1 MLKGIHQLTFRCT
14 AALAVALVTASLA
27 FAQAPPRTDVGIP
40 AAERPNVIK
49 DIDIEQKLD
58 QQVPLDLAFKD
69 ETGRDIKLHEYFHQG
84 RPIILVL
91 AYYECP
97 MLCTQVLNGL
107 VTTLR
112 PLKFN
117 VGQEF
122 DVVVVSFDP
131 KETPGLARDKKAAYV
146 DDYKRPGTE
155 RGWHFLT
162 GSQASIE
169 AVTNAVGFKYK
180 YDEAIDQYAHAAG
193 ITVLTPE
200 GKVSRYFYGIEYST
214 RDLRMGLVD
223 ASANKIGTL
232 ADRVMYLCY
241 HYDPSTGQY
250 GLLTMRLLKAGG
262 LLTMAT
268 LGTFWAVMIRRER
281 RKAYAS

>member
-1 MLKGIHQLTFRCT
+1 MSKRIHQLTFRCT
-14 AALAVALVTASLA
+14 AAMAVALATASLA
-27 FAQAPPRTDVGIP
+27 FAQAPPRQDVGIP

-112 PLKFN
+112 PLKFD
-117 VGQEF
+117 VSKEF

-162 GSQASIE
+162 GSQESID
-169 AVTNAVGFKYK
+169 ALTNSVGFKYK

>member
-1 MLKGIHQLTFRCT
+1 MSTIHQLTFRCT
-14 AALAVALVTASLA
+14 AALAVALATGSLA
-27 FAQAPPRTDVGIP
+27 FAQAVPRTDVGIP
-40 AAERPNVIK
+40 ASERPNVIK

-112 PLKFN
+112 PLKFD
-117 VGQEF
+117 VSKEF

-162 GSQASIE
+162 GSQESIE
-169 AVTNAVGFKYK
+169 AITNAVGFKYK

>member
-1 MLKGIHQLTFRCT
+1 M
-14 AALAVALVTASLA
+14 
-27 FAQAPPRTDVGIP
+27 
-40 AAERPNVIK
+40 
-49 DIDIEQKLD
+49 
-58 QQVPLDLAFKD
+58 
-69 ETGRDIKLHEYFHQG
+69 
-84 RPIILVL
+84 
-91 AYYECP
+91 
-97 MLCTQVLNGL
+97 
-107 VTTLR
+107 
-112 PLKFN
+112 
-117 VGQEF
+117 
-122 DVVVVSFDP
+122 
-131 KETPGLARDKKAAYV
+131 
-146 DDYKRPGTE
+146 
-155 RGWHFLT
+155 
-162 GSQASIE
+162 
-169 AVTNAVGFKYK
+169 
-180 YDEAIDQYAHAAG
+180 
-193 ITVLTPE
+193 LTPE

>member
-1 MLKGIHQLTFRCT
+1 MSKGIRQLTLRCT
-14 AALAVALVTASLA
+14 AALAVALATASLA
-27 FAQAPPRTDVGIP
+27 FAQAVPRTDVGIP

-49 DIDIEQKLD
+49 DIDFVQQLD
-58 QQVPLDLAFKD
+58 SQVSLDLAFKD
-69 ETGRDIKLHEYFHQG
+69 ETGRDIKLHEYFHK

-122 DVVVVSFDP
+122 DVMVVSIDP

-155 RGWHFLT
+155 AGWHFLT

-169 AVTNAVGFKYK
+169 ALTNAVGFKYK

-223 ASANKIGTL
+223 ASKNKIGTL

>member
-1 MLKGIHQLTFRCT
+1 MRNGIHQLTLRCT
-14 AALAVALVTASLA
+14 AALVAGLATASLA
-27 FAQAPPRTDVGIP
+27 FAQAVPRTDVGIP

-169 AVTNAVGFKYK
+169 AITNAVGFKYK